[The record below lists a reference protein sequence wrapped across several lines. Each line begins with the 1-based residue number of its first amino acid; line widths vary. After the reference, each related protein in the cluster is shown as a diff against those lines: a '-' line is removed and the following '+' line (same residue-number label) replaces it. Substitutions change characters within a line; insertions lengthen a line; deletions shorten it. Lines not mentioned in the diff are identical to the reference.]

1 MTESEADIPSFLGL
15 LRTALQSAVPS
26 HLEPLTK
33 TDLGILGNAHEYLTS
48 RCAVSPFFPRYMA
61 CTRTEL
67 PTVRIFYP
75 AKEKGFLFQEL
86 VDSLCPSHPAFPSI
100 PFFSLFS
107 SPLSPLPL
115 GSSFSLQLYS
125 LPPVSYL
132 HLISINYQVSTT
144 AHQALSTASS
154 FFILFL
160 LGLICTRPVKNF
172 THQKALYRGIV
183 SSFSVPTC
191 FNLFPIDARGP
202 SCLEPPDLLSQPGCS
217 LRPSCSLP
225 LS

>member
-100 PFFSLFS
+100 PFFSLFPLP
-107 SPLSPLPL
+107 SPLSLSAPL
-115 GSSFSLQLYS
+115 SLYS
-125 LPPVSYL
+125 SIHCPLYHIYISLV
-132 HLISINYQVSTT
+132 LITKYQLLRTK
-144 AHQALSTASS
+144 HCQQHPLFS
-154 FFILFL
+154 FYFFW
-160 LGLICTRPVKNF
+160 V
-172 THQKALYRGIV
+172 
-183 SSFSVPTC
+183 
-191 FNLFPIDARGP
+191 
-202 SCLEPPDLLSQPGCS
+202 
-217 LRPSCSLP
+217 
-225 LS
+225 